1 MGLYVILEGT
11 SFYNE
16 DVQPNLTEEEF
27 KNFDNMMKSDQP
39 FNLDSDEPQQSGENI
54 EKKVKD
60 IQKKNGRV
68 L

>member
-27 KNFDNMMKSDQP
+27 KNFDNMMNSNQAFD
-39 FNLDSDEPQQSGENI
+39 LSGESNTTPENI

-60 IQKKNGRV
+60 IEKKNGRV

>member
-1 MGLYVILEGT
+1 MGDNNIGLYVILEGT
-11 SFYNE
+11 SSYNE

-39 FNLDSDEPQQSGENI
+39 FDLDGGNNTTPENI

-60 IQKKNGRV
+60 VEKK
-68 L
+68 